1 MANFRCERALVMLDE
16 PVPGLNHL
24 KAVDPEVFANLLS
37 DEISHWMVE
46 AGHTPLVDFLYAP
59 YDRPK
64 WRPAAKGLQSVR
76 GAMEL
81 YQQWL
86 DAGEN
91 PLGWSRAQMEKE
103 LVVLGQVAEVLD
115 LADARDRRFYFA
127 ARDLG

>member
-1 MANFRCERALVMLDE
+1 MLDE

-24 KAVDPEVFANLLS
+24 KAVDPELFANLLS

-46 AGHTPLVDFLYAP
+46 AGHTPLIDFLYAP

-64 WRPAAKGLQSVR
+64 WRPAAKGLQSVQ

-81 YQQWL
+81 YQKWL
-86 DAGEN
+86 DAGAN
-91 PLGWSRAQMEKE
+91 PLGWSRERMEQE

-115 LADARDRRFYFA
+115 QADTRDRRFYFA